1 MAVDPGRLMGGVPGR
16 RRQMAEEKRVEQGAQ
31 KPIDNSHSHSKQES
45 QNGAMGSLGS
55 AFGGGTG
62 SQNPN
67 TNLAEI
73 GRNAFNG
80 IGVKRK
86 NMNNNFTNPDS
97 QTVASGMF
105 QGQELENQMAQRRS
119 TPTPIPGGS
128 GDQDISPLMQA
139 PYPHNDPKG
148 SDASFGI
155 KGYVTNQEEYTQA
168 KQEQNNPYVYKAK
181 DDLADKNMKQYNEAK
196 NKKEKRKAV
205 MDSEKRGDEA
215 INN

>member
-1 MAVDPGRLMGGVPGR
+1 MAIDPGRLMGGMPGR
-16 RRQMAEEKRVEQGAQ
+16 RRQMAEEKRDEQSVQ

-45 QNGAMGSLGS
+45 QNGALGAAAIS
-55 AFGGGTG
+55 AGAVP
-62 SQNPN
+62 QQPN
-67 TNLAEI
+67 I
-73 GRNAFNG
+73 
-80 IGVKRK
+80 
-86 NMNNNFTNPDS
+86 MNQNFTNPDS
-97 QTVASGMF
+97 QRIASGMF
-105 QGQELENQMAQRRS
+105 QGQDLENQMAQRRS
-119 TPTPIPGGS
+119 TPTPVPGGRP
-128 GDQDISPLMQA
+128 DQDISPLMQA

-155 KGYVTNQEEYTQA
+155 KGYVTNQKEYTQA